1 MLPDTHTQKGN
12 RRDSLSTYYITETPD
27 TLKPRGTNAPTKFLI
42 TSITADVT
50 KPINKDAAT
59 PFKQLKKTSSPE
71 REQRLR
77 QRSLFYLVMHVHARP
92 IKYFWATQSS
102 VKKYLSYDTK
112 S

>member
-1 MLPDTHTQKGN
+1 MLPDTQTQKGN

-50 KPINKDAAT
+50 KPINKATTT
-59 PFKQLKKTSSPE
+59 PFKQLKNTNSPQ

-92 IKYFWATQSS
+92 ITLFLGYSRFCEKIF
-102 VKKYLSYDTK
+102 KL
-112 S
+112 